1 MKFWTIFN
9 TILYLN
15 NVYRIIKLR
24 AFKCKH
30 ITGLHAIFI
39 LNISLADYHRQRKL
53 CRSRF
58 CVFSYFD
65 VICIMY
71 SVETWK
77 SYTKWNKVMKLT
89 DHDASAISSRCSPR
103 LTSSVTGNLEALNL
117 HASWFRRW
125 KFAYSLNFN
134 YNSILFCF
142 VSLTSRC
149 FGVLKRNA
157 GKGRE
162 RQVINWGNKKNKK
175 IVQDYLSKT
184 KVKGKNNK
192 LKTIAMQKINKTKQR
207 TKFQV
212 DS

>member
-1 MKFWTIFN
+1 MKIWTIFN

-15 NVYRIIKLR
+15 NVYCIIKLWT
-24 AFKCKH
+24 FKCKH
-30 ITGLHAIFI
+30 ITGLHATFI

-71 SVETWK
+71 SEKTWK
-77 SYTKWNKVMKLT
+77 SYIKLKQG
-89 DHDASAISSRCSPR
+89 DEARYHDASAIFFKMFSTADLECHW
-103 LTSSVTGNLEALNL
+103 NLEALNL
-117 HASWFRRW
+117 HASWFRRS

-149 FGVLKRNA
+149 LV
-157 GKGRE
+157 
-162 RQVINWGNKKNKK
+162 
-175 IVQDYLSKT
+175 S
-184 KVKGKNNK
+184 
-192 LKTIAMQKINKTKQR
+192 
-207 TKFQV
+207 
-212 DS
+212 